1 MMALMPVDEALK
13 RIVKTARL
21 MPIEKIKLSQGM
33 GRILAAD
40 IKAKRDQ
47 PPFAASAM
55 DGYALRCAD
64 CGAGTTKL
72 KLIGVAAAGHGFKQ
86 ALKQGQ
92 AVRILTGAPVPHGA
106 DTVVIQEN
114 TRVAGTVVEVLE
126 APILGK
132 NIRAQGLDFL
142 KADVLVPDKT
152 KLGVRDIG
160 LAAAGNGAIIRVR
173 RKPRVVL
180 FATGDELVLPGA
192 IARADQI
199 YSSNSVALGA
209 MLEHWGAE
217 VTNLGI
223 VPDSMKATK
232 AAIAKARNADML
244 VTTGGASVGDH
255 DYVQEALKRSGIKI
269 EFWKIALRPGK
280 PLMFGTNGKLRV
292 FGLPGN
298 PVAALVCARLFIK
311 PLLDAMLGVPYTDE
325 IVQARLLSSLPAND
339 GRQDYLRATLIV
351 ATDGQRSVQSFAK
364 QDSSMQ
370 RNLRNAD
377 CLILRRPN
385 ALAAEVGDVV
395 PVLIL
400 DF

>member
-1 MMALMPVDEALK
+1 M
-13 RIVKTARL
+13 
-21 MPIEKIKLSQGM
+21 
-33 GRILAAD
+33 
-40 IKAKRDQ
+40 
-47 PPFAASAM
+47 
-55 DGYALRCAD
+55 
-64 CGAGTTKL
+64 
-72 KLIGVAAAGHGFKQ
+72 
-86 ALKQGQ
+86 
-92 AVRILTGAPVPHGA
+92 
-106 DTVVIQEN
+106 
-114 TRVAGTVVEVLE
+114 
-126 APILGK
+126 
-132 NIRAQGLDFL
+132 
-142 KADVLVPDKT
+142 
-152 KLGVRDIG
+152 
-160 LAAAGNGAIIRVR
+160 
-173 RKPRVVL
+173 VL

-255 DYVQEALKRSGIKI
+255 DYVQEALTQSGIKI
-269 EFWKIALRPGK
+269 DFWKIALRPGK
-280 PLMFGTNGKLRV
+280 PLMFGSKGKLRV
-292 FGLPGN
+292 IGLPGN
-298 PVAALVCARLFIK
+298 PVAALVCTRLFIK

-325 IVQARLLSSLPAND
+325 IVQARLLSPLPAND